1 MSDYNHSSTQLLNHT
16 EKMFFGI
23 FIFVVALFQMT
34 VAQAADITPTAILE
48 LVNAERSKAGLG
60 SLKENAVLSSA
71 AEAKLNNMFQNDYFS
86 HTSPKGETPW
96 HWIKQ
101 SGYAYQYAGEN
112 LAINYSS
119 AEKQHNAW
127 MKSET
132 HRANILS
139 SKFTETG
146 IAVRSGKLNGEEAVI
161 TVEMFGAPRFA
172 QTHKTVQQSPRTE
185 EVRVQQVPNLFP
197 VAVEN
202 KQMVLENEA
211 LPQENQETVP
221 ITPRILSAQEVPFW
235 QESWFQMINMT
246 NWSPTVLYQLTLG
259 VALLMLLVAL
269 IFPCIFVY
277 EMAKYLLVSWWGNQ
291 FSLKKE

>member
-1 MSDYNHSSTQLLNHT
+1 
-16 EKMFFGI
+16 MFFGI

-34 VAQAADITPTAILE
+34 VAQAADITPATILD
-48 LVNAERSKAGLG
+48 LVNAERSKIGLNP
-60 SLKENAVLSSA
+60 LTENAALSNA
-71 AEAKLNNMFQNDYFS
+71 AEAKLSNMFQNDYFS

-172 QTHKTVQQSPRTE
+172 QAHKTVQQSPLTE
-185 EVRVQQVPNLFP
+185 EVQVQQVPNLFP
-197 VAVEN
+197 VAVED
-202 KQMVLENEA
+202 KQMVLENEV
-211 LPQENQETVP
+211 LPQKNQEKATIMP
-221 ITPRILSAQEVPFW
+221 QTLSVQEVPFW
-235 QESWFQMINMT
+235 QESWFQMIDMT

-259 VALLMLLVAL
+259 VALLMLFVAL

-277 EMAKYLLVSWWGNQ
+277 EMTKYLLASWGNQ